1 MRLAWLTDIHLNFVD
16 DSGRRRFLESVRE
29 EADAVAVC
37 GDIGESHDLAKY
49 LRELEEIIQKPIY
62 FVLGNHDFYR
72 GSIAKTRLEVAE
84 ITRQSK
90 FLTYLTA
97 MRVLELTPNTAIIG
111 HDGWP
116 DGRLGDY
123 ENTEVILNDHL
134 LIAEISKWFEGFE
147 LDKRGLS
154 KTMVALADEAAQ
166 HFRDVLNEA
175 ASRYSNIVAITHVP
189 PFREAALYQG
199 KVSGDDFL
207 PYFACKIVGDVL
219 REVMQANPQS
229 HLLVLCGHTHDR
241 AELQVLDNLCVL
253 TGEARYKK
261 PVIQQVLEIE

>member
-1 MRLAWLTDIHLNFVD
+1 MHPN
-16 DSGRRRFLESVRE
+16 SGRPVHDERYVHPYLAVSVLVPFLYPVIQFQAVLIEKSYILSVE
-29 EADAVAVC
+29 T
-37 GDIGESHDLAKY
+37 GLGMIK
-49 LRELEEIIQKPIY
+49 IQIVQIY
-62 FVLGNHDFYR
+62 QY
-72 GSIAKTRLEVAE
+72 LEVAE